1 MLAQHTLAT
10 PRADRRFFTAMAIV
24 AAITV
29 FAGFAPTYFL
39 KSAFG
44 APTLSPLVHIHGLLF
59 TSWILLFVTQTSLVA
74 VRRTDV
80 HRRLGIL
87 GGVLASAMVVIG
99 LMTAVAAARRGASP
113 PGGVPP
119 LQFLVIPFG
128 DILVFASLI
137 GTGLYFRRRPQIH
150 KRLLLLATISL
161 LTAAVARLPHVGP
174 AGPLAFFGLTDLFI
188 VVCLAYDLV
197 VRGRIHPAFIWGGLL
212 IVLSQ
217 PLRLLIAG
225 TDAWLAF
232 ATWLTR

>member
-1 MLAQHTLAT
+1 MIAQHTVAT
-10 PRADRRFFTAMAIV
+10 PYADRRFFTAMSLA

-44 APTLSPLVHIHGLLF
+44 TPALSPLVHVHGLLF
-59 TSWILLFVTQTSLVA
+59 TSWIVLFVVQTSLIA
-74 VRRTDV
+74 VKRTHI
-80 HRRLGIL
+80 HRRLGVL
-87 GGVLASAMVVIG
+87 GGLLAITMIVVG
-99 LMTAVAAARRGASP
+99 FLTAVAAARRGASP
-113 PGGVPP
+113 PGSPP
-119 LQFLVIPFG
+119 ALQFLVIPLG
-128 DILVFASLI
+128 DILVFASLV
-137 GTGLYFRRRPQIH
+137 GTGLFFRRRPQIH

-174 AGPLAFFGLTDLFI
+174 LGPLAFFGLTDVFI
-188 VVCLAYDLV
+188 LVCLVYDRV

-217 PLRLLIAG
+217 PLRLLLAG
-225 TDAWLAF
+225 TDVWLAF